1 MLLVNVDVARSS
13 KVGRYMDLFLVHPP
27 LISSQLQIDRGGAGA
42 PDMKKTM
49 CVLWLY
55 PTSITVEYYLDIS
68 PK

>member
-1 MLLVNVDVARSS
+1 MLMLQDLAKSVDIWTCFL
-13 KVGRYMDLFLVHPP
+13 YILHLFLV
-27 LISSQLQIDRGGAGA
+27 SYKSTGGGGAGA